1 MIKSLI
7 KLSARGIGGTHLQI
21 SRAETT
27 IEAGLALTIVA
38 LETEERLTF
47 CSGTRFESYIG
58 PNLYDAVALGRDRLH
73 QTQSPLT
80 HTLVA
85 MGATKGEEQRHG
97 GIDKQEVEGGRLQR
111 LSTGLTWEAEG
122 IMRLPIRRHR
132 RLEQRAQVGR
142 RRGFEQAREIYL
154 VAMVKVDKL
163 RDAHVGK
170 ILRP

>member
-1 MIKSLI
+1 MIKL
-7 KLSARGIGGTHLQI
+7 LFGLMADRFGRPHLQI
-21 SRAETT
+21 GRAKTT

-38 LETEERLTF
+38 LEAEERLTF
-47 CSGTRFESYIG
+47 RGRARFESDIG
-58 PNLYDAVALGRDRLH
+58 PSLYDAVALGRDRLH
-73 QTQSPLT
+73 QAQSPLT

-97 GIDKQEVEGGRLQR
+97 GIDQQKVEGGRLQR

-122 IMRLPIRRHR
+122 IMRLPIGRHG

-154 VAMVKVDKL
+154 VAMVKVDEL
-163 RDAHVGK
+163 RDAHVGE